1 MEQLRHGRFVLIYDD
16 DKREG
21 ETDLIIAAQSIT
33 SDSIKR
39 MRRDGGGLVVLMVD
53 YEIAESFQLP
63 YLTEL
68 YDKASVF
75 YPVFK
80 EITAN
85 DIPYDSKS
93 SFSLSI
99 NHRKTFTGVT
109 DIDRSLTMK
118 RFAEIAGSLSKL
130 EDPVRGFGKE
140 FRSPGHVP
148 ICKAVKGSL
157 SERRGHT
164 ELSTALLKMSGLTPV
179 AGGCEMMG
187 DHGRALRK
195 EDAIRYAE
203 NNGFVFLTGDEI
215 MEAWNSWSG

>member
-53 YEIAESFQLP
+53 YEIAENLQLP

-80 EITAN
+80 EITA
-85 DIPYDSKS
+85 
-93 SFSLSI
+93 
-99 NHRKTFTGVT
+99 
-109 DIDRSLTMK
+109 
-118 RFAEIAGSLSKL
+118 
-130 EDPVRGFGKE
+130 
-140 FRSPGHVP
+140 
-148 ICKAVKGSL
+148 
-157 SERRGHT
+157 
-164 ELSTALLKMSGLTPV
+164 
-179 AGGCEMMG
+179 
-187 DHGRALRK
+187 
-195 EDAIRYAE
+195 
-203 NNGFVFLTGDEI
+203 
-215 MEAWNSWSG
+215 